1 MKKLKTVKV
10 ETPWGVRSLV
20 YRSVSS
26 DIPQDQ
32 LICDSACPYS
42 NLCSVIRD
50 PSCPEDTSRC
60 YNDFCSM
67 LGENEGDNDSELLNM
82 VPVEGTIESFFSD
95 GPDIYSQV
103 FEKDPS
109 IKLSEIKRRVC
120 KCFCDDYDENS
131 SEKCVSTNKACILS
145 NLFSNRLNDKSLDD

>member
-1 MKKLKTVKV
+1 MKKLKTVEV
-10 ETPWGVRSLV
+10 ETPWGTRSLV
-20 YRSVSS
+20 YRPVGS

-32 LICDSACPYS
+32 LICDSVCPYS
-42 NLCSVIRD
+42 KLCPIIRD

-67 LGENEGDNDSELLNM
+67 LGEDDTDSELLNM
-82 VPVEGTIESFFSD
+82 VPVDGTIESLFSD

-109 IKLSEIKRRVC
+109 IKLSEIRCRVC
-120 KCFCDDYDENS
+120 KNFCDDYDENS

-145 NLFSNRLNDKSLDD
+145 NLFSNRPNSSSDD